1 MQEYVAH
8 EYADIFPMLSESD
21 IRELADNIKTRG
33 LIEPIVLLD
42 GKILDGRN
50 RYEACRRAA
59 VRPRFIEFDGATA
72 PPGAIPFDPLAYVLS
87 KNLHRRH
94 LSESQRAMVAAKLAT
109 MKRGRPEE
117 NAPIGANTQ
126 GAAAEQLQVGRRSVQ
141 RAREVIEHGAD
152 ELREAVESGEVSV
165 SAAAA
170 IARTMTPDEQTAIV
184 SQGREAVK
192 AAATEQRIKRSR
204 EVNGAYE
211 NATKALVK
219 WREKWAFLG
228 DEELDIIYR
237 EVFNLDFRLRH
248 RRFDGA
254 RRDDQL

>member
-59 VRPRFIEFDGATA
+59 VRPRFVEYDGATA
-72 PPGAIPFDPLAYVLS
+72 RPGAIPVDPLAYVLS

-109 MKRGRPEE
+109 MKQGRPEK
-117 NAPIGANTQ
+117 AANLPVSQ
-126 GAAAEQLQVGRRSVQ
+126 SEAAESCKVSERSV
-141 RAREVIEHGAD
+141 RSAREVIEHGAE

-165 SAAAA
+165 SAAAE

-192 AAATEQRIKRSR
+192 AAATEQRIKRAR

-219 WREKWAFLG
+219 WKEKWSFLG
-228 DEELDIIYR
+228 NEDLDLIYR
-237 EVFNLDFRLRH
+237 EVFELD
-248 RRFDGA
+248 
-254 RRDDQL
+254 

>member
-72 PPGAIPFDPLAYVLS
+72 RPGAIPVDPLAYVLS

-94 LSESQRAMVAAKLAT
+94 LSESQRAMVAAKLAN
-109 MKRGRPEE
+109 MKQGTRTDLRHSANLPEVSQSE
-117 NAPIGANTQ
+117 
-126 GAAAEQLQVGRRSVQ
+126 AAESCKVSERSV
-141 RAREVIEHGAD
+141 RSAREVIEHGAH

-228 DEELDIIYR
+228 DEELDIIYH
-237 EVFNLDFRLRH
+237 EVFNLD
-248 RRFDGA
+248 
-254 RRDDQL
+254 